1 MVQIPE
7 YTRRENAQPMQRGG
21 MSIGIPDALVAGSA
35 GNVGPKKALQLSKD
49 LAEAFVGM
57 KERRDDGIVSAFMN
71 QYDKDSTAVLISL
84 KEKYQGQDAHKVM
97 SEFQKWRD
105 GYIAEHS
112 SYDEDKAKEGVV
124 YLEDAAQNRIAKQKL
139 DAYNVRDINNIS
151 GYIATEEEKFR
162 VNNLNVSIQNNT
174 SKIISENNPENIQ
187 ILADQTRS
195 YISSLHKGQS
205 SQYIK
210 AQTDPILDA
219 AVYGN
224 VMRDSASDPIS
235 SIARFQDPRFSKYM
249 SADTQEKTREQLTK
263 AFVDYQSM
271 QLAKAATGQASN
283 PVGDEFYKQ
292 NSGFFKENMT
302 SVRKEISDKA
312 IQNRNSILEDN
323 RRNEIA
329 IQNDLAMQLL
339 DAREMLGN
347 ALTEEERANQESR
360 MAATLSAL
368 SGVRGGVETA
378 KVIDNVFK
386 EVNDY
391 DWLARNEKNIQSNIP
406 TVYFGEGDVGIF
418 SKARL
423 DEYRRKSIEGETT
436 VKQTAHAIN
445 MGEYET
451 LLDIPDFD
459 KYSPHQKKELMR
471 TFASNARYRS
481 LLETAKP
488 KSDVDFNN
496 KIDGIYK
503 FEYGEPYKNPI
514 EYAIFKKEMA
524 QKIVRWLDANPNQVP
539 SSKVLQTFANNS
551 AQPLDKDSAY
561 TEFINAFRGIK
572 FSDRHRDYSVL
583 KKETV
588 KILKDKTSA
597 WWLNKTEEEVIDR
610 AADYMIDGDM
620 TSAYSLLKEAKLYD

>member
-1 MVQIPE
+1 
-7 YTRRENAQPMQRGG
+7 
-21 MSIGIPDALVAGSA
+21 
-35 GNVGPKKALQLSKD
+35 
-49 LAEAFVGM
+49 
-57 KERRDDGIVSAFMN
+57 
-71 QYDKDSTAVLISL
+71 
-84 KEKYQGQDAHKVM
+84 
-97 SEFQKWRD
+97 
-105 GYIAEHS
+105 
-112 SYDEDKAKEGVV
+112 
-124 YLEDAAQNRIAKQKL
+124 
-139 DAYNVRDINNIS
+139 
-151 GYIATEEEKFR
+151 
-162 VNNLNVSIQNNT
+162 
-174 SKIISENNPENIQ
+174 
-187 ILADQTRS
+187 
-195 YISSLHKGQS
+195 
-205 SQYIK
+205 
-210 AQTDPILDA
+210 
-219 AVYGN
+219 
-224 VMRDSASDPIS
+224 
-235 SIARFQDPRFSKYM
+235 
-249 SADTQEKTREQLTK
+249 
-263 AFVDYQSM
+263 
-271 QLAKAATGQASN
+271 
-283 PVGDEFYKQ
+283 
-292 NSGFFKENMT
+292 MT

-588 KILKDKTSA
+588 KLLKDKSSA